1 MYIESVP
8 NRGSPPAIL
17 LRESFRDNGRVGK
30 RTLANLSAWPTA
42 LVEGFRTLLKGGVA
56 VAADGIRIRRAL
68 PHGHAAAVLGV
79 IRAIGLDRHLGR
91 PTDKRLAPL
100 AIALIA
106 SRMISP
112 ASKLTT
118 ARDLAA
124 DTACSSLGRLLELGA
139 VDEVEL
145 YRALDWLGARQG
157 AIEGALARR
166 HLKDGALVLYDVS
179 SSWLEGRCCELAR
192 FGYSR
197 DGKKGKLQIVYG
209 LLCAADGC
217 PVAVEV
223 FEGNTADPM
232 TLSTQID
239 KLKERFGL
247 SRVVMVGDRGMIT
260 SARIRDELKPAGLD
274 WITALRAP
282 QIRALLDTGA
292 FQLSLFD
299 ERDLPTD
306 QVRGLKAHEIT
317 APEFPG
323 ERLVVCKNPLL
334 AEERA
339 RKREDLLQATEAALA
354 KLADQIA
361 RGIGPKGTDRI
372 ARAIGRIENRYKLA
386 KLFDITVG
394 EFGFTFARSPV
405 RIAAEARLDGF
416 YVIRT
421 SVEDKTLA
429 AESVVGAYK
438 SLARVERAFRSL
450 KTVDLHLRPIHHWL
464 ASRVRAHV
472 FLCML
477 ACHVEWHMRECLK
490 PMLFDDDD
498 QHRFEALAHVPFD
511 MAGEH
516 AQENMGAHPRRQPM
530 VDRSQVQIDSL
541 ETAEGALDAGETF
554 IGADHALGRQGFVLD
569 AGADDIKAVEPGLC
583 GDADGTAGKGEAV
596 FTDSDVEQLGE
607 FVAVFDAADRARDP
621 VGALGAGAAGD
632 LVGQLGQC
640 RLGGLQQ
647 ILALAG
653 PLL

>member
-1 MYIESVP
+1 MYIEAVP

-17 LRESFRDNGRVGK
+17 LRQSFRENGRVRK
-30 RTLANLSAWPTA
+30 RTLANLSDWPTP

-56 VAADGIRIRRAL
+56 VATEGIRIRRAL
-68 PHGHAAAVLGV
+68 PHGHAAAVLGT
-79 IRAIGLDRHLGR
+79 IRAIGLDRLLGK
-91 PTDKRLAPL
+91 PIDQRLVTL

-106 SRMISP
+106 SRLISP
-112 ASKLTT
+112 ASKLAT

-124 DTACSSLGRLLELGA
+124 DTAGSSLGRLLELGA
-139 VDEVEL
+139 VEESEL
-145 YRALDWLGARQG
+145 YRALDWLGARQA
-157 AIEGALARR
+157 AIETALARR

-197 DGKKGKLQIVYG
+197 DSKKGKLQIVYG

-247 SRVVMVGDRGMIT
+247 SRVVLVGDRGMIT

-299 ERDLPTD
+299 ERDL
-306 QVRGLKAHEIT
+306 AEIT

-361 RGIGPKGTDRI
+361 RGTGPRGTDRI

-394 EFGFTFARSPV
+394 EDGFTFARNPV
-405 RIAAEARLDGF
+405 RVAEEARLDGF

-421 SVEDKTLA
+421 NVEDKVLA

-450 KTVDLHLRPIHHWL
+450 KTVDMHLRPIHHWL

-498 QHRFEALAHVPFD
+498 PAAAARERASIVAPAQSSPAALRKRASKLTANGGPVHSFQSLLRDLATCTLNAVTTTLNQAYSFTLVATPTPIQ
-511 MAGEH
+511 
-516 AQENMGAHPRRQPM
+516 AQAFTLLD
-530 VDRSQVQIDSL
+530 VDPTKL
-541 ETAEGALDAGETF
+541 
-554 IGADHALGRQGFVLD
+554 
-569 AGADDIKAVEPGLC
+569 
-583 GDADGTAGKGEAV
+583 
-596 FTDSDVEQLGE
+596 
-607 FVAVFDAADRARDP
+607 
-621 VGALGAGAAGD
+621 
-632 LVGQLGQC
+632 
-640 RLGGLQQ
+640 
-647 ILALAG
+647 
-653 PLL
+653 

>member
-8 NRGSPPAIL
+8 NRRSPPAIL
-17 LRESFRDNGRVGK
+17 LRESFRDQSRVRK
-30 RTLANLSAWPTA
+30 RTLANLSAWPTP

-68 PHGHAAAVLGV
+68 PHGHAAAVLGT
-79 IRAIGLDRHLGR
+79 IRAIGLDRLLGR
-91 PTDKRLAPL
+91 PSDKRLAPL
-100 AIALIA
+100 AIALIT
-106 SRMISP
+106 SRLISP
-112 ASKLTT
+112 ASKLAT
-118 ARDLAA
+118 ARDLTA
-124 DTACSSLGRLLELGA
+124 DTAASSLARLLGLGA
-139 VDEVEL
+139 VDEIEL
-145 YRALDWLGARQG
+145 YRALDWLGARQA
-157 AIEGALARR
+157 AIETALARR

-192 FGYSR
+192 FGHSR

-232 TLSTQID
+232 TLSAQID

-247 SRVVMVGDRGMIT
+247 SRVVLVGDRGMIT

-299 ERDLPTD
+299 ERDL
-306 QVRGLKAHEIT
+306 AEIT

-334 AEERA
+334 AAERT

-354 KLADQIA
+354 KLADQIT
-361 RGIGPKGTDRI
+361 RGTGPKGQDKI
-372 ARAIGRIENRYKLA
+372 ARAVGRIENRYKLA
-386 KLFDITVG
+386 KLFDITVA
-394 EFGFTFARSPV
+394 EDGFSFARNLD

-421 SVEDKTLA
+421 SVEDKALA
-429 AESVVGAYK
+429 ADLVVGAYK
-438 SLARVERAFRSL
+438 GLARVERAFRSL
-450 KTVDLHLRPIHHWL
+450 KTVDLHIRPIHHWL
-464 ASRVRAHV
+464 APRVRAHV

-477 ACHVEWHMRECLK
+477 ACHVEWHMRERLK

-498 QHRFEALAHVPFD
+498 PTAAARERASIVAPASSSPAALRKRA
-511 MAGEH
+511 
-516 AQENMGAHPRRQPM
+516 
-530 VDRSQVQIDSL
+530 SKL
-541 ETAEGALDAGETF
+541 T
-554 IGADHALGRQGFVLD
+554 
-569 AGADDIKAVEPGLC
+569 
-583 GDADGTAGKGEAV
+583 ADGGPVHSFRSLLRDLATCTLNEMTTTLNDAYSFTLVATPTPIQAQAFHLLAV
-596 FTDSDVEQLGE
+596 
-607 FVAVFDAADRARDP
+607 DP
-621 VGALGAGAAGD
+621 TKL
-632 LVGQLGQC
+632 
-640 RLGGLQQ
+640 
-647 ILALAG
+647 
-653 PLL
+653 

>member
-17 LRESFRDNGRVGK
+17 LRESFRDNGRVRK

-42 LVEGFRTLLKGGVA
+42 LVEGFRTLLKGGLA

-68 PHGHAAAVLGV
+68 PHGHAAAVLGT
-79 IRAIGLDRHLGR
+79 IRAIGLDRLLGR

-106 SRMISP
+106 SRLVSP
-112 ASKLTT
+112 ASKLAT

-124 DTACSSLGRLLELGA
+124 DTASSSLGRLLRLGA
-139 VDEVEL
+139 VDETEL
-145 YRALDWLGARQG
+145 YRALDWLGARQR
-157 AIEGALARR
+157 AIETALARR

-232 TLSTQID
+232 TLSVQID
-239 KLKERFGL
+239 KLKARFGL
-247 SRVVMVGDRGMIT
+247 SRVVLVGDRGMIT

-299 ERDLPTD
+299 ERDL
-306 QVRGLKAHEIT
+306 AEIT

-339 RKREDLLQATEAALA
+339 RKREDLLQATEAALG
-354 KLADQIA
+354 KLAEQLA
-361 RGIGPKGTDRI
+361 RGSGRKGQDKI
-372 ARAIGRIENRYKLA
+372 ARAVGRIENRYKLA
-386 KLFDITVG
+386 KLFDIAVG
-394 EFGFTFARSPV
+394 EDGFTFARNPD

-421 SVEDKTLA
+421 NVEDKALA
-429 AESVVGAYK
+429 ADDVVGAYK
-438 SLARVERAFRSL
+438 GLARVERAFRSL
-450 KTVDLHLRPIHHWL
+450 KTVDLHIRPIHHWL
-464 ASRVRAHV
+464 APRVRAHV

-477 ACHVEWHMRECLK
+477 ACHVEWHMRERLK

-498 QHRFEALAHVPFD
+498 PTAAARERASIVAPAQPSPAALRKRA
-511 MAGEH
+511 
-516 AQENMGAHPRRQPM
+516 
-530 VDRSQVQIDSL
+530 SKL
-541 ETAEGALDAGETF
+541 TAEGGPVHSFQSLLRDLATCTLNEMTTTLNEAYSFTLVATPTPIQTQAFAL
-554 IGADHALGRQGFVLD
+554 L
-569 AGADDIKAVEPGLC
+569 
-583 GDADGTAGKGEAV
+583 
-596 FTDSDVEQLGE
+596 
-607 FVAVFDAADRARDP
+607 AADP
-621 VGALGAGAAGD
+621 T
-632 LVGQLGQC
+632 
-640 RLGGLQQ
+640 RL
-647 ILALAG
+647 
-653 PLL
+653 

>member
-17 LRESFRDNGRVGK
+17 LRESFRDNSRVGK

-79 IRAIGLDRHLGR
+79 IRAIGLDRHLGK
-91 PTDKRLAPL
+91 PSDKRLAPL

-112 ASKLTT
+112 ASKLAT

-124 DTACSSLGRLLELGA
+124 DTASSSLGRLLGLDA

-157 AIEGALARR
+157 AIETALARR

-232 TLSTQID
+232 TLSAQID
-239 KLKERFGL
+239 KLKARFGL
-247 SRVVMVGDRGMIT
+247 SRVVLVGDRGMIT

-299 ERDLPTD
+299 ERDL
-306 QVRGLKAHEIT
+306 AEIT

-339 RKREDLLQATEAALA
+339 RKREDLLQATEAALG
-354 KLADQIA
+354 KLADRIA
-361 RGIGPKGTDRI
+361 CGTGPRGQDKI
-372 ARAIGRIENRYKLA
+372 ARAVGRIENRYKLA
-386 KLFDITVG
+386 KLFDIAVG
-394 EFGFTFARSPV
+394 EDGFTFARNHA

-421 SVEDKTLA
+421 SVVDKTLA
-429 AESVVGAYK
+429 ASDVVGAYK
-438 SLARVERAFRSL
+438 GLARVERAFRSL
-450 KTVDLHLRPIHHWL
+450 KTVDLHIRPIHHWL
-464 ASRVRAHV
+464 APRVRAHV

-477 ACHVEWHMRECLK
+477 ACHVEWHMRERLK

-498 QHRFEALAHVPFD
+498 PTAAARERASIVAPAQPSPAALRKRA
-511 MAGEH
+511 
-516 AQENMGAHPRRQPM
+516 
-530 VDRSQVQIDSL
+530 SKL
-541 ETAEGALDAGETF
+541 
-554 IGADHALGRQGFVLD
+554 
-569 AGADDIKAVEPGLC
+569 
-583 GDADGTAGKGEAV
+583 DADGLPVHSFQSLLRDLATCTLNEMTTILNEAYS
-596 FTDSDVEQLGE
+596 FTL
-607 FVAVFDAADRARDP
+607 VATPTPIQAQAFALLAVDP
-621 VGALGAGAAGD
+621 TKL
-632 LVGQLGQC
+632 
-640 RLGGLQQ
+640 
-647 ILALAG
+647 
-653 PLL
+653 

>member
-17 LRESFRDNGRVGK
+17 LRESFREHGRVRK
-30 RTLANLSAWPTA
+30 RTLANLSAWPIT

-68 PHGHAAAVLGV
+68 PHGHAAAVLGT
-79 IRAIGLDRHLGR
+79 IRAIGLDRLLGK
-91 PTDKRLAPL
+91 PADKRLAPL
-100 AIALIA
+100 VMALIA
-106 SRMISP
+106 SRLIAP
-112 ASKLTT
+112 ASKLAT
-118 ARDLAA
+118 ARELAA
-124 DTACSSLGRLLELGA
+124 ATAASSLGRLLGLGA

-145 YRALDWLGARQG
+145 YRALDWLGARQS
-157 AIEGALARR
+157 AIETALARR
-166 HLKDGALVLYDVS
+166 HLAAGALVLYDVS

-192 FGYSR
+192 FGHSR

-232 TLSTQID
+232 TLATQID

-247 SRVVMVGDRGMIT
+247 SRVVLVGDRGMIT

-282 QIRALLDTGA
+282 QIRALLDIGA

-299 ERDLPTD
+299 ERDL
-306 QVRGLKAHEIT
+306 AEIT

-334 AEERA
+334 ADERA
-339 RKREDLLQATEAALA
+339 RKRADLLQATEAALA

-361 RGIGPKGTDRI
+361 RGTGPKGQDKI
-372 ARAIGRIENRYKLA
+372 ARAVGRIENRYKLA
-386 KLFDITVG
+386 KLFDITVAEG
-394 EFGFTFARSPV
+394 GLNFARNPA

-421 SVEDKTLA
+421 SVEENALA
-429 AESVVGAYK
+429 ADRVVGAYK
-438 SLARVERAFRSL
+438 DLARVERAFRSL

-464 ASRVRAHV
+464 APRVRAHV

-477 ACHVEWHMRECLK
+477 ACHVEWHMRERLK

-498 QHRFEALAHVPFD
+498 PAAAARERASIVAPAQPSLAAARKRASKVTVNGSPVHSFHSLLRDLATCTLNEMSSALNEAYSFTLVATPTPIQAQTFRLLA
-511 MAGEH
+511 
-516 AQENMGAHPRRQPM
+516 
-530 VDRSQVQIDSL
+530 VDPTKL
-541 ETAEGALDAGETF
+541 
-554 IGADHALGRQGFVLD
+554 
-569 AGADDIKAVEPGLC
+569 
-583 GDADGTAGKGEAV
+583 
-596 FTDSDVEQLGE
+596 
-607 FVAVFDAADRARDP
+607 
-621 VGALGAGAAGD
+621 
-632 LVGQLGQC
+632 
-640 RLGGLQQ
+640 
-647 ILALAG
+647 
-653 PLL
+653 

>member
-1 MYIESVP
+1 MYIEAVP

-17 LRESFRDNGRVGK
+17 LRQSLRENGRVRK
-30 RTLANLSAWPTA
+30 RTLANLSDWPIT

-56 VAADGIRIRRAL
+56 VAEEGIRIRRSL
-68 PHGHAAAVLGV
+68 PHGHAAAVLGT
-79 IRAIGLDRHLGR
+79 IRAIGLDRLLGR

-106 SRMISP
+106 SRLVSP
-112 ASKLTT
+112 ASKLAT

-124 DTACSSLGRLLELGA
+124 DTACSSLGRLLQLGA

-145 YRALDWLGARQG
+145 YRALDWLGERQA
-157 AIEGALARR
+157 AIETVLARR
-166 HLKDGALVLYDVS
+166 HLKDGALVLYDIS

-223 FEGNTADPM
+223 FEGNTADPT
-232 TLSTQID
+232 TLATQID
-239 KLKERFGL
+239 KLKQRFGL
-247 SRVVMVGDRGMIT
+247 SRVVLVGDRGMIT
-260 SARIRDELKPAGLD
+260 SARIRAELAPAGLD

-282 QIRALLDTGA
+282 QIRALVDAGA

-299 ERDLPTD
+299 ERDL
-306 QVRGLKAHEIT
+306 AEIT

-339 RKREDLLQATEAALA
+339 RKREDLLRATEAALT

-361 RGIGPKGTDRI
+361 RGTGPTGQDKIG
-372 ARAIGRIENRYKLA
+372 RAVGRIENRYKLA

-394 EFGFTFARSPV
+394 EGSFTFGRNLAR
-405 RIAAEARLDGF
+405 ITDEARLDGF

-421 SVEDKTLA
+421 SVEDKALA
-429 AESVVGAYK
+429 ADNVVGAYK

-464 ASRVRAHV
+464 APRVRAHV

-477 ACHVEWHMRECLK
+477 ACHVEWHMRERLK
-490 PMLFDDDD
+490 AMLFDDDD
-498 QHRFEALAHVPFD
+498 LTVAARERASIVAPAQPSPAALRKRASKLTANGGPVHSFQTLLRDLATCTLNEMTTTLNAAYSFTLVATPTPIQ
-511 MAGEH
+511 
-516 AQENMGAHPRRQPM
+516 AQAF
-530 VDRSQVQIDSL
+530 SL
-541 ETAEGALDAGETF
+541 LALDPT
-554 IGADHALGRQGFVLD
+554 
-569 AGADDIKAVEPGLC
+569 
-583 GDADGTAGKGEAV
+583 
-596 FTDSDVEQLGE
+596 
-607 FVAVFDAADRARDP
+607 
-621 VGALGAGAAGD
+621 
-632 LVGQLGQC
+632 
-640 RLGGLQQ
+640 RL
-647 ILALAG
+647 
-653 PLL
+653 

>member
-1 MYIESVP
+1 MYIEAVP

-17 LRESFRDNGRVGK
+17 LRESFRENGRVGK
-30 RTLANLSAWPTA
+30 RTLANLSDWPTP

-56 VAADGIRIRRAL
+56 VAAEGIRIRRAL
-68 PHGHAAAVLGV
+68 PHGHAAAVLGTMRV
-79 IRAIGLDRHLGR
+79 IGLDRLLGK
-91 PTDKRLAPL
+91 PIDKRLVPL

-106 SRMISP
+106 SRLISP
-112 ASKLTT
+112 ASKLAT

-124 DTACSSLGRLLELGA
+124 DTAGSSLGRLLELGA
-139 VDEVEL
+139 VDESEL
-145 YRALDWLGARQG
+145 YRALDWLGARQA
-157 AIEGALARR
+157 AIETALARR
-166 HLKDGALVLYDVS
+166 HLKNGALVLYDVS

-239 KLKERFGL
+239 KLKERFAL
-247 SRVVMVGDRGMIT
+247 SRVVLVGDRGMIT
-260 SARIRDELKPAGLD
+260 SARISDELRPAGLD

-299 ERDLPTD
+299 ERDL
-306 QVRGLKAHEIT
+306 AEIT

-339 RKREDLLQATEAALA
+339 RKREDLLQATEAALT
-354 KLADQIA
+354 KLGDQFA
-361 RGIGPKGTDRI
+361 RGTGSRGTDRI

-386 KLFDITVG
+386 KLFDIIVG
-394 EFGFTFARSPV
+394 EDGFTFARNPV
-405 RIAAEARLDGF
+405 RIAEEARLDGF

-421 SVEDKTLA
+421 SVEDKALA

-438 SLARVERAFRSL
+438 SLARVERAFRTL

-472 FLCML
+472 FLCLL

-498 QHRFEALAHVPFD
+498 P
-511 MAGEH
+511 
-516 AQENMGAHPRRQPM
+516 
-530 VDRSQVQIDSL
+530 
-541 ETAEGALDAGETF
+541 
-554 IGADHALGRQGFVLD
+554 
-569 AGADDIKAVEPGLC
+569 
-583 GDADGTAGKGEAV
+583 
-596 FTDSDVEQLGE
+596 
-607 FVAVFDAADRARDP
+607 
-621 VGALGAGAAGD
+621 AGAARERASIVAPAQSSPAALRKRSSKLTANGGPVHSFHSLLRD
-632 LVGQLGQC
+632 LATCTINAVTTTLNQAYSFTLVATPTPIQA
-640 RLGGLQQ
+640 Q
-647 ILALAG
+647 AFT
-653 PLL
+653 LLNVDPTKL